1 MNKPDNLLGEVV
13 SRATMAIVALAML
26 IGGFKCLSLANRIRQ
41 EYIHSPAYDT
51 HQIHQNVGS
60 DSGANLPAMIG
71 IGLLIVGGFF
81 LLAAVVPVEL
91 LSRLVSPPTATLYD
105 GAEEDQDRGIANFLR
120 FFGLR

>member
-13 SRATMAIVALAML
+13 SRATMAVVALAML
-26 IGGFKCLSLANRIRQ
+26 FGGYKCLSFASRIRQ
-41 EYIHSPAYDT
+41 EYIHSPQYDA
-51 HQIHQNVGS
+51 HQIHPNIGS

-91 LSRLVSPPTATLYD
+91 LSRLVSPPTATLHD
-105 GAEEDQDRGIANFLR
+105 GAEEDQARGIANFFR
-120 FFGLR
+120 FFGRR